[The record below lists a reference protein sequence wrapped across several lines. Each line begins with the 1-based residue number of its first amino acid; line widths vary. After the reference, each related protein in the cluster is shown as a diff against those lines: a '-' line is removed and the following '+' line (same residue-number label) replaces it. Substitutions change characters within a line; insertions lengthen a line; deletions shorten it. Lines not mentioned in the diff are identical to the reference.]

1 MSFVG
6 QSQEPTL
13 IGDNT
18 IEKGFNNGIDG
29 GCQSMTPLE
38 QEIFPIDERN
48 MTNGKM
54 ISDVNETKMST
65 TR

>member
-1 MSFVG
+1 
-6 QSQEPTL
+6 L

-18 IEKGFNNGIDG
+18 VEKGFNNGIDG
-29 GCQSMTPLE
+29 GCQSMTPVE

-54 ISDVNETKMST
+54 ISDVNETKTST